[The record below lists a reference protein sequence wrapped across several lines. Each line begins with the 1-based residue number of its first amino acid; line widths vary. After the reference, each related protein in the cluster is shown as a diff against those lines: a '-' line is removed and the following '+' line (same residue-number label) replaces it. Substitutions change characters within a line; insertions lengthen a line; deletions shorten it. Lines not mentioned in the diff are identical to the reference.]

1 MCGIAG
7 IIHSDRSDGVSP
19 DVIRTMCD
27 SLTHRGPDHF
37 GHYVRGPV
45 GLGMR
50 RLSII
55 DLRTGDQPIPNE
67 DETIW
72 IVFNGEIYNYQ
83 HLRKEL
89 EAKGHCFRTS
99 SDTEVIVHLYEEF
112 GANCVQ
118 HLRGM
123 FAFAIW
129 DSRQHVLLLARDR
142 LGIKPLYYAEMPEG
156 LVFGSELK
164 ALLLHPGI
172 RRDVNPDALAEY
184 FVHFCVPGDLSI
196 FKAFKKLPA
205 GYTLTYQHGQSNL
218 TRYWHIQP
226 TPDDSQT
233 EREWIEQLR
242 YHLKDAVESHMVA
255 DVPVGAFLSGGLDS
269 GTLIA
274 LMAQASTPP
283 IRTFTVGFTT
293 DAGRFD
299 ERIAARTVAHR
310 YGTTHHECLL
320 KADVSSILPRLIAA
334 FDEPFADSGAIP
346 NWLVCQETARH
357 VKVALSGLGGDELFG
372 GYERYLGLQLGERYY
387 RIPRMLRLAL
397 STFVQNLPS
406 RNGLSYQADRV
417 KRFVAAGDM
426 PLTDRYRH
434 FISAF
439 GDAQEILH
447 PDVKPL
453 LSHRMTR
460 YEQVTSELTIGHPVD
475 LGLFTDLYLY
485 LPDDLLFLSDRVSMA
500 HSLEVR
506 VPFLDHL
513 LVEFVARIPAHFKV
527 RGLQKKFIFRRTIVD
542 WLPKEHFKMP
552 KQGFSVPM
560 AAWLRGSLRPM
571 LCDLVASQE
580 WRTSGW
586 LNYAAVQQLV
596 DEHLAGRAN
605 HESRLWAIVCFK
617 EWERQYRSVSQAD
630 MHN

>member
-55 DLRTGDQPIPNE
+55 DLRTGDQPIP
-67 DETIW
+67 
-72 IVFNGEIYNYQ
+72 
-83 HLRKEL
+83 
-89 EAKGHCFRTS
+89 
-99 SDTEVIVHLYEEF
+99 YEEF

-346 NWLVCQETARH
+346 NWLVCQ
-357 VKVALSGLGGDELFG
+357 
-372 GYERYLGLQLGERYY
+372 
-387 RIPRMLRLAL
+387 
-397 STFVQNLPS
+397 
-406 RNGLSYQADRV
+406 
-417 KRFVAAGDM
+417 
-426 PLTDRYRH
+426 
-434 FISAF
+434 
-439 GDAQEILH
+439 
-447 PDVKPL
+447 
-453 LSHRMTR
+453 
-460 YEQVTSELTIGHPVD
+460 
-475 LGLFTDLYLY
+475 
-485 LPDDLLFLSDRVSMA
+485 
-500 HSLEVR
+500 
-506 VPFLDHL
+506 
-513 LVEFVARIPAHFKV
+513 
-527 RGLQKKFIFRRTIVD
+527 
-542 WLPKEHFKMP
+542 
-552 KQGFSVPM
+552 
-560 AAWLRGSLRPM
+560 
-571 LCDLVASQE
+571 
-580 WRTSGW
+580 
-586 LNYAAVQQLV
+586 
-596 DEHLAGRAN
+596 
-605 HESRLWAIVCFK
+605 
-617 EWERQYRSVSQAD
+617 
-630 MHN
+630 